1 MPVAILAAIAVVIL
15 IIVVVVVRRRRR
27 PPDTVASF
35 RRQIDALSPEARR
48 GVVDQVQRIE
58 HDDSVVHPQAVDPKA
73 GDPKAVDPEP
83 EGGTDGT

>member
-15 IIVVVVVRRRRR
+15 ILVAVVIRRRRR

-58 HDDSVVHPQAVDPKA
+58 QDDVVV
-73 GDPKAVDPEP
+73 DPKAVDPKAVDP
-83 EGGTDGT
+83 KPQGGTDGT

>member
-1 MPVAILAAIAVVIL
+1 MPVVVLAAIAVAIL
-15 IIVVVVVRRRRR
+15 IIVVVLVRRRRR

-58 HDDSVVHPQAVDPKA
+58 QDDGVVEPKVVDPKVV
-73 GDPKAVDPEP
+73 DPKP